1 MEVVLSTTLW
11 SSLICYS
18 LLTNDCNRED
28 AEKIWEKGI
37 RAKRVERTKSSSLD
51 GQKMP
56 GVLIVV
62 IDWKRWEP
70 SVGFLESIRP
80 GQLWRDFP
88 LDILCSSPVGRTRI
102 SEGFSG
108 NARTCPELQNGRG
121 PWSLPSLWG
130 TVSGPHQLPSC
141 NPSPPVQRRGCTTFR
156 PGPDIARTRSFRL

>member
-1 MEVVLSTTLW
+1 MLSTTLW

-121 PWSLPSLWG
+121 PENESK
-130 TVSGPHQLPSC
+130 HR
-141 NPSPPVQRRGCTTFR
+141 N
-156 PGPDIARTRSFRL
+156 RLSSAQTSAVGKHNATST